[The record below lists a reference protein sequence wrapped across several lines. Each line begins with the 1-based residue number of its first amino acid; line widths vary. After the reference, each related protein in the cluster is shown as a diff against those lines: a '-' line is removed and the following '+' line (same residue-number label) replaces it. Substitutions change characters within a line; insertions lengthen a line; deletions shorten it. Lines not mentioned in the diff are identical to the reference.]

1 MPANP
6 AGHPLQLDV
15 SAAAF
20 CSSYGVGEMVEAFG
34 WRVTVYVASEF
45 RNMG

>member
-6 AGHPLQLDV
+6 AGQPLQSDV

-20 CSSYGVGEMVEAFG
+20 CSSYGVSEMVEAFG